1 MDRAGDRRGAASGL
15 RAAPAGRRGDP
26 RDADRYARDDD
37 DGARSRESASESDG
51 ASEDSEEGSVSPEDA
66 ELLAKLEAETA
77 ADRDADAEAMAAFAK
92 MERARR
98 RTPLHALHRFFAAP
112 ARALEEVYAN
122 PNSLMT
128 FGRNSDLRRACDSL
142 RNNPHFEMFIFVCVL
157 VNGVLIALTKPEAQL
172 DAGANSILP
181 KATSVALQATFV
193 VIFTLEALVKIVAMG
208 FLIGEDCY
216 LRHYWNML
224 DFIVVVAGLIDL
236 ISSSAGAALSP
247 LRLIRTLQP
256 LRALNKFRSGRLV
269 LETLGASLPLLMDVV
284 LFMLWFVVAMT
295 VMGVMFFG
303 GTMSFRAF
311 YPRSES
317 ESVFVNDVVLN
328 EGGYGR
334 TEREFDLARAGYFPK
349 ACAYLRQAWFANGT
363 DGLERPGGA
372 ESDVIAGYT
381 VPGDSEL
388 CAWDDADRVSYSNV
402 NVSATVDPFSS
413 GFTQIGLCC
422 DSDLAPFDDYVR
434 FDNFAQGVF
443 VVLQMMTVDGWNEVT
458 WPMCD
463 ANGFAKPFVFAAVV
477 VVIGGFVIIQLFTSV
492 ICATLGDVNQDD
504 DRVVAETND
513 VDALAAATIGLSTDA
528 VTNSETAA
536 AMSKMDAEYRENEL
550 ATAFRHLVQHPYF
563 ENFIMACIALNSLMM
578 ITSHYDPAKWY
589 LDVTKHAE
597 TAFTIIFIVE
607 FSLKHLGLGVGGY
620 WSDSWNKLDGFIVLS
635 SIVELIMIEASASGS
650 GVNLSFLRV
659 FRIFRIVRTFRVL
672 RENKEF
678 VRILESA
685 INGVQAMWVFL
696 VVWALLLII
705 FAILGVQLFGGQ
717 GDLDDE
723 RLGFKDVGAA
733 LLTLFVVSTGE
744 NTFEVAYATIV
755 ATDEWSGLYMIA
767 WLVISTAVLSLI
779 LGILIDSITAEGDE
793 EQAALLEAEAE
804 TMDHGAEKKRRGFA
818 ESIDERYAFDEDDDD
833 AFDDDVGK
841 ERAKTST
848 TTKGKKA
855 RVLVDPVAE
864 KARKD
869 AEKALATK
877 LERKRLSHSRAD
889 VAVVRRWLV
898 SIGETSH
905 TRESLAAERALTPG
919 QRLAARKRM
928 DAFDARSRRRVGGAV
943 TGIGS
948 VRKLNART
956 MDELDEDANLNLARD
971 HSNSDE
977 KKLAAMK
984 RELSDRLERR
994 RRERSD
1000 RETVMEESDVSTDAI
1015 TWARVRPPRWKRDE
1029 LDIVYEDE
1037 DGQPKSEVRLR
1048 REEEEFHREQKTNR
1062 ANLRVI
1068 LSVLN
1073 VPNPNDAFSGGD
1085 DDEARFA
1092 ALASSPR
1099 GGLVSEA
1106 SRKAF
1111 SLKHETESE
1120 RGWGGGFGFLGLE
1133 GGSARLLALRIA
1145 THPFFELF
1153 ILLSIGVSSGLLAA
1167 ETHTFPKSGTSAATA
1182 FIAMDITFT
1191 ALFAGEMVLKMYAFQ
1206 VYQNRAAY
1214 LRSSFNILDVVVVA
1228 ASLLTLAFGSV
1239 GALRSLRLLRVLR
1252 PLRSVHKLPSLKLV
1266 INAVIASVPAISHVC
1281 LLGLGLGTVL
1291 SIMGMELFQGKMW
1304 YCSSVPSYDAYV
1316 EAYAATNNSVA
1327 LETAAVSG
1335 ALGGGL
1341 DRAACAAAGGTWRN
1355 NKFNF
1360 DNFAEAMVSVF
1371 VISTGDNWQDI
1382 MYVAMDSVGDGE
1394 APSRDHSGWAAA
1406 YFVLVVL
1413 VAMLFWANLFVSAL
1427 VDNFNRMAA
1436 NGGPALVSDEQ
1447 RRWQQAMQLATISH
1461 LERWRLA
1468 PPKSAS
1474 KVRRTIHHYC
1484 KQPAFDN
1491 VVTSVIF
1498 LNLLA
1503 MVAYRHDATSAEMT
1517 AQEVFDY
1524 FFTFFYILEAALLVA
1539 AMGWKMYWSNFMYR
1553 VDFIVALVGF
1563 VDFAVPALRE
1573 AGFGDAFR
1581 VARFLRLVKL
1591 IKISRGLRTLSLTF
1605 IQSLPAVVN
1614 ISVLSALVIF
1624 IYACL
1629 GVSLYGDDQGPF
1641 GALRSNLALSE
1652 YGNFTDFPRAFVV
1665 LFVSYTGNWMSY
1677 FSDMFRDQ
1685 RCDSLVLPSSA
1696 TDDVTG
1702 LSTLSCSRD
1711 VGSIFYAFSFVVI
1724 AIFLLANLFVAV
1736 ILEQFS
1742 ACADKEGVF
1751 GGSGIVDLVITTV
1764 QLRKIAKLI
1773 KGRVVR
1779 HRHATDG
1786 GHAYTSVASI
1796 GSPELKRIR
1805 QRSLAGTGF
1814 SSDES
1819 PSKGGGEA
1827 KEVSEMR
1834 RTLKSPLAFGS
1845 PVAAQTASPSITA
1858 EAIKTAIAEAANAAN
1873 ANRRAGAGPTAP
1885 LDAAAEAVMALVSG
1899 GTPTSAAGGAPR
1911 SAPRS
1916 VLGASRFGA
1925 SSRSPASFVATPA
1938 ADGYGSDGSDAG
1950 RSTYSA
1956 APSQRGDGDSDEDEE
1971 SGGDAARAGYRV
1983 RRRERRGAS
1992 YVRDDDIDLDDVL

>member
-1 MDRAGDRRGAASGL
+1 MDRAGDRRGTASGL
-15 RAAPAGRRGDP
+15 RPAPPGI
-26 RDADRYARDDD
+26 DADRYARDDD
-37 DGARSRESASESDG
+37 ARSRESASASDG
-51 ASEDSEEGSVSPEDA
+51 ASEASEEGSVSPEDA
-66 ELLAKLEAETA
+66 ELLAKLEAEAA
-77 ADRDADAEAMAAFAK
+77 ADKDADKEALAAFEK
-92 MERARR
+92 IERARR
-98 RTPLHALHRFFAAP
+98 RTPLYALHYVFAAP
-112 ARALEEVYAN
+112 ARALEEVYAS
-122 PNSLMT
+122 PDSLMT
-128 FGRNSDLRRACDSL
+128 FSRTSELRRMCDHL
-142 RNNPHFEMFIFVCVL
+142 RNNPNFEMFIFICVL
-157 VNGVLIALTKPEAQL
+157 VNGVLIALTKPEAQM
-172 DAGANSILP
+172 DAGASAIVP
-181 KATSVALQATFV
+181 TATSAALQATFV
-193 VIFTLEALVKIVAMG
+193 VIFALEAAVKIIAMG
-208 FLIGEDCY
+208 FLIGPDVY

-224 DFIVVVAGLIDL
+224 DFVVVVAGVIDL

-303 GTMSFRAF
+303 GTMTDRVFS
-311 YPRSES
+311 PRGAAEAAL
-317 ESVFVNDVVLN
+317 VDDVVFQ
-328 EGGYGR
+328 EGGASR
-334 TEREFDLARAGYFPK
+334 TEAEFDLARAGYFPR
-349 ACAYLRQAWFANGT
+349 ACDVLREGWMSNGT
-363 DGLERPGGA
+363 DGAARAVA
-372 ESDVIAGYT
+372 ESSARVAGVT
-381 VPGDSEL
+381 VPGDEDV
-388 CAWDDADRVSYSNV
+388 CRWDERDRVV
-402 NVSATVDPFSS
+402 RAAVTNVSATTDPFFVGYTRS
-413 GFTQIGLCC
+413 FLCC
-422 DSDLAPFDDYVR
+422 DSHLAPFDDYVR
-434 FDNFAQGVF
+434 FDTFAQGVF

-463 ANGFAKPFVFAAVV
+463 ANGFAKPFVFASVV

-504 DRVVAETND
+504 DRVAAETND
-513 VDALAAATIGLSTDA
+513 VDAIAAAAVVARRDA

-550 ATAFRHLVQHPYF
+550 AVAFSALVRHAYF

-578 ITSHYDPAKWY
+578 ITSHYDPAEWY
-589 LDVTKHAE
+589 LDATRHAE
-597 TAFTIIFIVE
+597 SAFTIVFIVE
-607 FSLKHLGLGVGGY
+607 FSLKHLALGFGGY
-620 WSDSWNKLDGFIVLS
+620 WGDSWNRLDGFIVVS
-635 SIVELIMIEASASGS
+635 SIVELIMIEASQSGS

-723 RLGFKDVGAA
+723 RLGFKDVGSA

-793 EQAALLEAEAE
+793 AQGALEEAEAE
-804 TMDHGAEKKRRGFA
+804 AKRRDARGSRGDFF
-818 ESIDERYAFDEDDDD
+818 SDD
-833 AFDDDVGK
+833 AYDDFDRRDGQKNDGVD
-841 ERAKTST
+841 S
-848 TTKGKKA
+848 KKA
-855 RVLVDPVAE
+855 ITSSRKTVDPVAE

-869 AEKALATK
+869 AEKATATK
-877 LERKRLSHSRAD
+877 AERRKRSRSRAD

-898 SIGETSH
+898 SIGENAH

-919 QRLAARKRM
+919 EKLAARKRM
-928 DAFDARSRRRVGGAV
+928 DAFDARSRRHGAA

-948 VRKLNART
+948 VRELNART
-956 MDELDEDANLNLARD
+956 MDELEEEARARGDEDAR
-971 HSNSDE
+971 
-977 KKLAAMK
+977 KLAAMK
-984 RELSDRLERR
+984 RELAERLERR
-994 RRERSD
+994 RRERSH
-1000 RETVMEESDVSTDAI
+1000 REAVLDASEVSTDAV
-1015 TWARVRPPRWKRDE
+1015 TWARVRPPRWRRDE

-1037 DGQPKSEVRLR
+1037 DGQPKSELRLI
-1048 REEEEFHREQKTNR
+1048 REEEEFQREQRTHR
-1062 ANLRVI
+1062 ANLSVI
-1068 LSVLN
+1068 LGVLCI
-1073 VPNPNDAFSGGD
+1073 PNPNDAFSGGAD
-1085 DDEARFA
+1085 DAKTFA
-1092 ALASSPR
+1092 ALAASPR
-1099 GGLVSEA
+1099 GGLASEA
-1106 SRKAF
+1106 SRKAL
-1111 SLKHETESE
+1111 SVKHETDGA
-1120 RGWGGGFGFLGLE
+1120 RGWGGGVGFLGLE
-1133 GGSARLLALRIA
+1133 GGSGRLLALRVA
-1145 THPFFELF
+1145 THPLFELF

-1167 ETHTFPKSGTSAATA
+1167 ETHTFPRSGSQADVA
-1182 FIAMDITFT
+1182 FKIVDVLFT
-1191 ALFAGEMVLKMYAFQ
+1191 VLFAGEMLLKMYAFQ
-1206 VYQNRAAY
+1206 VYKNPASY
-1214 LRSSFNILDVVVVA
+1214 LRSSFNVLDVVVVA
-1228 ASLLTLAFGSV
+1228 ASLLTLAFESV
-1239 GALRSLRLLRVLR
+1239 GALRSLRLLRALR

-1281 LLGLGLGTVL
+1281 VLGLGLGTVL

-1304 YCSSVPSYDAYV
+1304 FCAEVPSLEAYV
-1316 EAYAATNNSVA
+1316 SAATD
-1327 LETAAVSG
+1327 AAVAPDALAGASG
-1335 ALGGGL
+1335 AAGGGL
-1341 DRAACAAAGGTWRN
+1341 DRAACVAAGGTWRN

-1382 MYVAMDSVGDGE
+1382 MYVAMDSVGDGR
-1394 APSRDHSGWAAA
+1394 APSRDHSSWAAA

-1436 NGGPALVSDEQ
+1436 NGGPTLVSDEQ

-1468 PPKSAS
+1468 PPKNAS
-1474 KVRRTIHHYC
+1474 KIRRTIHHYC
-1484 KQPAFDN
+1484 KQPAFDTA
-1491 VVTSVIF
+1491 VTSVIF

-1503 MVAYRHDATSAEMT
+1503 MVAYRHDASSAEMT

-1524 FFTFFYILEAALLVA
+1524 FFTFFYVLEACLLVA

-1553 VDFIVALVGF
+1553 VDFVVALVGF
-1563 VDFAVPALRE
+1563 LDFAIPSLRE

-1605 IQSLPAVVN
+1605 VQSLPAVVN

-1629 GVSLYGDDQGPF
+1629 GVSLYGDHAGPF
-1641 GALRSNLALSE
+1641 GPEFGNLALSE
-1652 YGNFTDFPRAFVV
+1652 YGNFADFPRAFVV

-1685 RCDSLVLPSSA
+1685 RCDALVAPASGIDAATGESS
-1696 TDDVTG
+1696 
-1702 LSTLSCSRD
+1702 LSCERD
-1711 VGSIFYAFSFVVI
+1711 VGAIFYAFSFVVI

-1786 GHAYTSVASI
+1786 GHAYTSIANM
-1796 GSPELKRIR
+1796 GSPELARIKS
-1805 QRSLAGTGF
+1805 RSFRGTGF
-1814 SSDES
+1814 GDES
-1819 PSKGGGEA
+1819 SRESVRDGNAGEDRFGGVNGKNSA
-1827 KEVSEMR
+1827 PVGVKTNVK
-1834 RTLKSPLAFGS
+1834 TPTGALAFGS
-1845 PVAAQTASPSITA
+1845 PGARGSASTPVTA

-1873 ANRRAGAGPTAP
+1873 ANKRAGVGPTAP
-1885 LDAAAEAVMALVSG
+1885 LDAAAEAVMALVE
-1899 GTPTSAAGGAPR
+1899 A
-1911 SAPRS
+1911 SAPDANALP
-1916 VLGASRFGA
+1916 VGNALGASRFGA
-1925 SSRSPASFVATPA
+1925 RGAPTSAPLSSFVSRSA

-1950 RSTYSA
+1950 RSTASA
-1956 APSQRGDGDSDEDEE
+1956 APSRRGDGDSEEED
-1971 SGGDAARAGYRV
+1971 SGENEARAGPAYRV
-1983 RRRERRGAS
+1983 RRRGRRAASS
-1992 YVRDDDIDLDDVL
+1992 YVPDDDIDLDDVL

>member
-1 MDRAGDRRGAASGL
+1 MDRAGDRRGTASGL
-15 RAAPAGRRGDP
+15 RPAPPGRRGDP

-37 DGARSRESASESDG
+37 ARSRESAFESDG
-51 ASEDSEEGSVSPEDA
+51 ASEASEEGSVSPEDA
-66 ELLAKLEAETA
+66 ELLAKLEAEAA
-77 ADRDADAEAMAAFAK
+77 ADKDADAEALAAFEK
-92 MERARR
+92 MDRARR
-98 RTPLHALHRFFAAP
+98 RTPLGALYRVFAAP
-112 ARALEEVYAN
+112 ARAFEEVYAS
-122 PNSLMT
+122 PDSLMT
-128 FGRNSDLRRACDSL
+128 FSRTSELRRACDHL
-142 RNNPHFEMFIFVCVL
+142 RNNPNFEMFIFVCVL
-157 VNGVLIALTKPEAQL
+157 VNGVLIALTKPEAQM
-172 DAGANSILP
+172 DAGASAIVP
-181 KATSVALQATFV
+181 TATSTALQATFV
-193 VIFTLEALVKIVAMG
+193 VIFTLEAAVKIIAMG
-208 FLIGEDCY
+208 FLIGPDVY

-224 DFIVVVAGLIDL
+224 DFVVVVAGVIDL

-303 GTMSFRAF
+303 GTMTDRVFS
-311 YPRSES
+311 PRGAAEAAL
-317 ESVFVNDVVLN
+317 VDDVVFQ
-328 EGGYGR
+328 EGGASR
-334 TEREFDLARAGYFPK
+334 TEAEFDLARAGYFPR
-349 ACAYLRQAWFANGT
+349 ACDVLREGWMANGT
-363 DGLERPGGA
+363 DGAARAVA
-372 ESDVIAGYT
+372 ESSARVAGVT
-381 VPGDSEL
+381 VPGDEDV
-388 CAWDDADRVSYSNV
+388 CRWDDRDRVV
-402 NVSATVDPFSS
+402 RAAVTNVSATTDPSYA
-413 GFTQIGLCC
+413 GFTRSFLCC
-422 DSDLAPFDDYVR
+422 DSHLAPFDDYVR
-434 FDNFAQGVF
+434 FDTFAQGVF

-463 ANGFAKPFVFAAVV
+463 ANGFAKPFVFASVV

-504 DRVVAETND
+504 DRVAAETND
-513 VDALAAATIGLSTDA
+513 VDAIAAAAVVAQRDA

-536 AMSKMDAEYRENEL
+536 AMSKLDAEYRENEL
-550 ATAFRHLVQHPYF
+550 AVAFRALVRHPYF

-578 ITSHYDPAKWY
+578 ISSHYDPAEWY
-589 LDVTKHAE
+589 LDATRHAE
-597 TAFTIIFIVE
+597 SAFTIVFIVE
-607 FSLKHLGLGVGGY
+607 FSLKHLALGFGGY
-620 WSDSWNKLDGFIVLS
+620 WGDSWNKLDGFIVVS
-635 SIVELIMIEASASGS
+635 SIVELIMIEASQSGS

-723 RLGFKDVGAA
+723 RLGFKDVGSA

-744 NTFEVAYATIV
+744 NTFEVAYATVV

-793 EQAALLEAEAE
+793 AQGALEEAEAE
-804 TMDHGAEKKRRGFA
+804 AKRRDAYGSRGDF
-818 ESIDERYAFDEDDDD
+818 DD
-833 AFDDDVGK
+833 AFDDFDN
-841 ERAKTST
+841 RANDGVDT
-848 TTKGKKA
+848 KKA
-855 RVLVDPVAE
+855 VSRKTVDPVAE

-869 AEKALATK
+869 AEKATASK
-877 LERKRLSHSRAD
+877 AERRKQSRSRAD

-898 SIGETSH
+898 SIGETAH
-905 TRESLAAERALTPG
+905 TRESLATERALTPG
-919 QRLAARKRM
+919 EKLAARKRM
-928 DAFDARSRRRVGGAV
+928 DAFDARSRRRGAV

-956 MDELDEDANLNLARD
+956 MDELEEEARARGDEDER
-971 HSNSDE
+971 
-977 KKLAAMK
+977 KLAAMK
-984 RELSDRLERR
+984 RELAERLERR
-994 RRERSD
+994 RRERSN
-1000 RETVMEESDVSTDAI
+1000 REAVLDASEVSTDAV
-1015 TWARVRPPRWKRDE
+1015 TWARVRPPRWRRDE

-1037 DGQPKSEVRLR
+1037 DGQPKSEVRLQ
-1048 REEEEFHREQKTNR
+1048 REEEEFQSEQRTHR

-1068 LSVLN
+1068 LGVLRI
-1073 VPNPNDAFSGGD
+1073 PNPNDAFSGGAD
-1085 DDEARFA
+1085 DAKTFA
-1092 ALASSPR
+1092 ALAASPG
-1099 GGLVSEA
+1099 GGLNSEA
-1106 SRKAF
+1106 SRKA
-1111 SLKHETESE
+1111 LAVKHETDGA
-1120 RGWGGGFGFLGLE
+1120 RGWGGGVGFLGLE
-1133 GGSARLLALRIA
+1133 GGSGRLLALRVA
-1145 THPFFELF
+1145 THPLFELF

-1167 ETHTFPKSGTSAATA
+1167 ETHTFPRGGSQAYVA
-1182 FIAMDITFT
+1182 FKIVDVLFT
-1191 ALFAGEMVLKMYAFQ
+1191 VLFAGEMLLKMYAFQ
-1206 VYQNRAAY
+1206 VYKNPASY
-1214 LRSSFNILDVVVVA
+1214 LRSSFNVLDVVVVA
-1228 ASLLTLAFGSV
+1228 ASLITLAFEKV
-1239 GALRSLRLLRVLR
+1239 GALRSLRLLRALR

-1281 LLGLGLGTVL
+1281 VLGLGLGTVL

-1304 YCSSVPSYDAYV
+1304 FCAEVPSLEAYV
-1316 EAYAATNNSVA
+1316 SAATD
-1327 LETAAVSG
+1327 AAVAPDALAGASG
-1335 ALGGGL
+1335 AAGGGL

-1382 MYVAMDSVGDGE
+1382 MYVAMDSVGDGL
-1394 APSRDHSGWAAA
+1394 APSRDHSSWAAA

-1436 NGGPALVSDEQ
+1436 NGGPTLVSDEQ

-1468 PPKSAS
+1468 PPKNAS
-1474 KVRRTIHHYC
+1474 KIRRTIHHYC
-1484 KQPAFDN
+1484 KQPAFDTA
-1491 VVTSVIF
+1491 VTSVIF

-1503 MVAYRHDATSAEMT
+1503 MVAYRHDASSAEMT

-1524 FFTFFYILEAALLVA
+1524 FFTFFYVLEACLLVA

-1553 VDFIVALVGF
+1553 VDFVVALVGF
-1563 VDFAVPALRE
+1563 LDFAIPSLRE

-1605 IQSLPAVVN
+1605 VQSLPAVVN

-1629 GVSLYGDDQGPF
+1629 GVSLYGDSAGPF
-1641 GALRSNLALSE
+1641 GSEFGNLALSE
-1652 YGNFTDFPRAFVV
+1652 YGNFADFPRAFVV

-1685 RCDSLVLPSSA
+1685 RCDALVAPASGIDAATGESS
-1696 TDDVTG
+1696 
-1702 LSTLSCSRD
+1702 LSCERD
-1711 VGSIFYAFSFVVI
+1711 VGAIFYAFSFVVI

-1779 HRHATDG
+1779 HRHATDK
-1786 GHAYTSVASI
+1786 GHAYTSVANM
-1796 GSPELKRIR
+1796 GSPELERIKS
-1805 QRSLAGTGF
+1805 RSFRGTGF
-1814 SSDES
+1814 GDES
-1819 PSKGGGEA
+1819 SRESVRDGDTGEDRFGGVNGKNSRA
-1827 KEVSEMR
+1827 GVK
-1834 RTLKSPLAFGS
+1834 TPTGALAFGS
-1845 PVAAQTASPSITA
+1845 PGARGSASTPVTT

-1873 ANRRAGAGPTAP
+1873 ANKRAGVGPTAP
-1885 LDAAAEAVMALVSG
+1885 LDAAAEAVMALVEAR
-1899 GTPTSAAGGAPR
+1899 TPDANSHSLRVGSA
-1911 SAPRS
+1911 
-1916 VLGASRFGA
+1916 LGASRFGA
-1925 SSRSPASFVATPA
+1925 RGAPSSDAPRAPLSSFVSRSA
-1938 ADGYGSDGSDAG
+1938 ADGYGSDGPDAG
-1950 RSTYSA
+1950 RSPASA
-1956 APSQRGDGDSDEDEE
+1956 APSRRGDGDSEEED
-1971 SGGDAARAGYRV
+1971 SGGDEARAGRAFRV
-1983 RRRERRGAS
+1983 RRRGRRAASS
-1992 YVRDDDIDLDDVL
+1992 YVPDDDIDLDDVL

>member
-1 MDRAGDRRGAASGL
+1 MDRAGDGLGTASGL
-15 RAAPAGRRGDP
+15 RSAPKGGRGY
-26 RDADRYARDDD
+26 RDADRHARDDD
-37 DGARSRESASESDG
+37 ARAHESASESDG
-51 ASEDSEEGSVSPEDA
+51 VPEDSEDGTVSPEDA
-66 ELLAKLEAETA
+66 ELLAKLEAEAA
-77 ADRDADAEAMAAFAK
+77 ADRDADKEALAAFAK

-98 RTPLHALHRFFAAP
+98 RTPLDAAHRLFAAP
-112 ARALEEVYAN
+112 ARAFAEVYAS
-122 PNSLMT
+122 PDSLMT
-128 FGRNSDLRRACDSL
+128 FSRTSELRRACESL
-142 RNNPHFEMFIFVCVL
+142 RNNPNFEMFIFVCVL
-157 VNGVLIALTKPEAQL
+157 VNGVLIALTKPEAQM
-172 DAGANSILP
+172 DAGARAIVP
-181 KATSVALQATFV
+181 PATGTALQATFV
-193 VIFTLEALVKIVAMG
+193 VIFALEAAVKIVAMG
-208 FLIGEDCY
+208 FLIGPECY

-224 DFIVVVAGLIDL
+224 DFVVVVAGLVDL

-303 GTMSFRAF
+303 GTMTDRVFF
-311 YPRSES
+311 PRSAPEAAL
-317 ESVFVNDVVLN
+317 VNDVVFA
-328 EGGYGR
+328 EGGASR
-334 TEREFDLARAGYFPK
+334 TEAEFDLARAGYFPR
-349 ACAYLRQAWFANGT
+349 ACGLLREAWLANGT
-363 DGLERPGGA
+363 DGAARAAA
-372 ESDVIAGYT
+372 ETEAIAGYT
-381 VPGDSEL
+381 VPGDEDL
-388 CAWDDADRVSYSNV
+388 CAWDERDRLVSSTA
-402 NVSATVDPFSS
+402 NVSSTASPFYA
-413 GFTQIGLCC
+413 GFDQPRLCC
-422 DSDLAPFDDYVR
+422 DSDLAPFNDYVR

-443 VVLQMMTVDGWNEVT
+443 VVLQIMTIDGWNEVT

-504 DRVVAETND
+504 DRVVVETND
-513 VDALAAATIGLSTDA
+513 VDALAAATIGARRDA
-528 VTNSETAA
+528 VTNSEAAA
-536 AMSKMDAEYRENEL
+536 AMSKMDAEYRDNEL
-550 ATAFRHLVQHPYF
+550 ATAFRALVHHAYF

-578 ITSHYDPAKWY
+578 ISSHYDPAKWY
-589 LDVTKHAE
+589 VDATGHAE
-597 TAFTIIFIVE
+597 SAFTIIFMVE
-607 FSLKHLGLGVGGY
+607 FSMKHLALGFGGY
-620 WSDSWNKLDGFIVLS
+620 WGDSWNRLDGFIVVS
-635 SIVELIMIEASASGS
+635 SVVELIMIEASEGGS

-723 RLGFKDVGAA
+723 RLGFKDVGSA

-793 EQAALLEAEAE
+793 QQAALEEAEARNE
-804 TMDHGAEKKRRGFA
+804 RGSAFA
-818 ESIDERYAFDEDDDD
+818 SVDERFDSGFSDEDDAFGGD
-833 AFDDDVGK
+833 ARGGEEKISAK
-841 ERAKTST
+841 E
-848 TTKGKKA
+848 KKA
-855 RVLVDPVAE
+855 RRVVDPVAE

-869 AEKALATK
+869 AEKAVAQK
-877 LERKRLSHSRAD
+877 RERKKQSHARAD

-898 SIGETSH
+898 SIGEAAQ

-919 QRLAARKRM
+919 QKLAARKRM
-928 DAFDARSRRRVGGAV
+928 DAYDARSRRRVGAAA

-956 MDELDEDANLNLARD
+956 LDELDEDAKGTRGD
-971 HSNSDE
+971 EDE

-984 RELSDRLERR
+984 RELAERLERR
-994 RRERSD
+994 RRERFEFEKVLD
-1000 RETVMEESDVSTDAI
+1000 AAEVSTDAV
-1015 TWARVRPPRWKRDE
+1015 TWARVRPPRWQRDE

-1037 DGQPKSEVRLR
+1037 DGQPKSEVRLW
-1048 REEEEFHREQKTNR
+1048 REEEEFHREQRTHR

-1068 LSVLN
+1068 LGVLGI
-1073 VPNPNDAFSGGD
+1073 PNPNDAFSGGD
-1085 DDEARFA
+1085 DDAKTFA
-1092 ALASSPR
+1092 ALASSPQ
-1099 GGLVSEA
+1099 GGLHSEA
-1106 SRKAF
+1106 SRKVLAV
-1111 SLKHETESE
+1111 KHETDGA

-1133 GGSARLLALRIA
+1133 GGSGRLLALRVV

-1153 ILLSIGVSSGLLAA
+1153 ILISIGVSSGLLAA
-1167 ETHTFPKSGTSAATA
+1167 ETHTFPRSGTRTSDA
-1182 FIAMDITFT
+1182 FTIVDVLFT
-1191 ALFAGEMVLKMYAFQ
+1191 VLFALEMLAKMYALQ
-1206 VYQNRAAY
+1206 VYKNPASY
-1214 LRSSFNILDVVVVA
+1214 LRSSFNVLDVVVVA
-1228 ASLLTLAFGSV
+1228 ASLITLAFESV
-1239 GALRSLRLLRVLR
+1239 GALRSLRLLRALR

-1266 INAVIASVPAISHVC
+1266 INAVLASVPAISHVC
-1281 LLGLGLGTVL
+1281 VLGLGLGTVL

-1304 YCSSVPSYDAYV
+1304 YCAEVPSYDAYV
-1316 EAYAATNNSVA
+1316 AAATDAAVA
-1327 LETAAVSG
+1327 LDASASAA
-1335 ALGGGL
+1335 AGGGL
-1341 DRAACAAAGGTWRN
+1341 DRAACLAAGGTWRN

-1468 PPKSAS
+1468 PPKNAS
-1474 KVRRTIHHYC
+1474 KIRRTIHHYC
-1484 KQPAFDN
+1484 KQPAFDT

-1503 MVAYRHDATSAEMT
+1503 MVAYRHDASRAEMT

-1524 FFTFFYILEAALLVA
+1524 FFTFFYIAEAGLLVA
-1539 AMGWKMYWSNFMYR
+1539 AMGWKMYWSNFMYK
-1553 VDFIVALVGF
+1553 VDFVVALVGF
-1563 VDFAVPALRE
+1563 IDFAVPSLRE

-1605 IQSLPAVVN
+1605 VQSLPAVVN

-1629 GVSLYGDDQGPF
+1629 GVSLYGDDAGPF
-1641 GALRSNLALSE
+1641 GAARSDLALSE
-1652 YGNFTDFPRAFVV
+1652 YGNFLDFPRAFVV

-1685 RCDSLVLPSSA
+1685 RCDALVTPASA
-1696 TDDVTG
+1696 LDPNTG
-1702 LSTLSCSRD
+1702 LSTLACSRD

-1779 HRHATDG
+1779 HRHATDA
-1786 GHAYTSVASI
+1786 GHAYTSVSSL
-1796 GSPELKRIR
+1796 GSPELRRIKA
-1805 QRSLAGTGF
+1805 RSMRGTGF
-1814 SSDES
+1814 GDEPGRGRS
-1819 PSKGGGEA
+1819 GEDRSA
-1827 KEVSEMR
+1827 PFSADVSE
-1834 RTLKSPLAFGS
+1834 TTPTGALAFGS
-1845 PVAAQTASPSITA
+1845 PVAPSLPITA

-1873 ANRRAGAGPTAP
+1873 ANARSGVGPSAP
-1885 LDAAAEAVMALVSG
+1885 LDAAAEAVMALVEASAPARG
-1899 GTPTSAAGGAPR
+1899 GGPEAAGGAT
-1911 SAPRS
+1911 SATTRAKKMS
-1916 VLGASRFGA
+1916 ALGASRFG
-1925 SSRSPASFVATPA
+1925 SRGATATPA
-1938 ADGYGSDGSDAG
+1938 TPATPATLPVADGYGSDGSDAG

-1956 APSQRGDGDSDEDEE
+1956 APSRRGDGDSDEEE
-1971 SGGDAARAGYRV
+1971 ERDARDSKNAARA
-1983 RRRERRGAS
+1983 RRRGNRGANASS
-1992 YVRDDDIDLDDVL
+1992 YVRDADIDLDDVL

>member
-112 ARALEEVYAN
+112 ARVLEEVYAN

-128 FGRNSDLRRACDSL
+128 FSRNSELRRACDAL
-142 RNNPHFEMFIFVCVL
+142 RNNPRFEMFIFVCVL
-157 VNGVLIALTKPEAQL
+157 VNGVLIALKKPEAQL
-172 DAGANSILP
+172 DAGASAILP

-208 FLIGEDCY
+208 FLIGPDCY

-303 GTMSFRAF
+303 GTMTGRAF
-311 YPRSES
+311 YPRSAAES
-317 ESVFVNDVVLN
+317 AAVNDVVFS
-328 EGGYGR
+328 EGGAGR
-334 TEREFDLARAGYFPK
+334 TELEFDLARAGYFPK
-349 ACAYLRQAWFANGT
+349 ACALLREAWMANGT
-363 DGLERPGGA
+363 DGLVRPGGA
-372 ESDVIAGYT
+372 ETDLVAGYT
-381 VPGDSEL
+381 VPGDDEL
-388 CAWDDADRVSYSNV
+388 CAWDEADRVSYASS
-402 NVSATVDPFSS
+402 NVSATSSPFYA
-413 GFTQIGLCC
+413 GFTRVGLCC

-463 ANGFAKPFVFAAVV
+463 ANGFAKPFVFAAAV

-504 DRVVAETND
+504 DRVAAESND
-513 VDALAAATIGLSTDA
+513 VDALAAAMVDHHRDA
-528 VTNSETAA
+528 VTNSETAV

-550 ATAFRHLVQHPYF
+550 ATAFRALVHHPYF

-589 LDVTKHAE
+589 LDATGHAE
-597 TAFTIIFIVE
+597 SAFTIVFIVE
-607 FSLKHLGLGVGGY
+607 FSLKHLGLGFGGY
-620 WSDSWNKLDGFIVLS
+620 WGDSWNRLDGFIVVS

-744 NTFEVAYATIV
+744 NTFEVAHATIV

-793 EQAALLEAEAE
+793 EQAALEEAE
-804 TMDHGAEKKRRGFA
+804 EKKRSAFA
-818 ESIDERYAFDEDDDD
+818 GIDERYEFDEEDDD
-833 AFDDDVGK
+833 AFDDDGS
-841 ERAKTST
+841 KTSKTSEKT
-848 TTKGKKA
+848 TTRGKKA
-855 RVLVDPVAE
+855 RPSVDPVAE

-869 AEKALATK
+869 AEKAIETK
-877 LERKRLSHSRAD
+877 LERKRRSRSRAD

-928 DAFDARSRRRVGGAV
+928 DAFDARSRRRVGGSV

-956 MDELDEDANLNLARD
+956 MDELDEDVLRLARD
-971 HSNSDE
+971 ENSDE

-984 RELSDRLERR
+984 RELADRLERR

-1000 RETVMEESDVSTDAI
+1000 RETVMDASDVSTDAI

-1048 REEEEFHREQKTNR
+1048 REEEEFHREQKTHR

-1068 LSVLN
+1068 LSVLR

-1111 SLKHETESE
+1111 SLKHESEKE

-1133 GGSARLLALRIA
+1133 GGSGRLLALRIA

-1167 ETHTFPKSGTSAATA
+1167 ETHTFPKSGTDTA
-1182 FIAMDITFT
+1182 IAFVAMDVLFT
-1191 ALFAGEMVLKMYAFQ
+1191 VLFAGEMALKMYAFQ
-1206 VYQNRAAY
+1206 VYQNPASY

-1228 ASLLTLAFGSV
+1228 ASFLTLAFGSV

-1266 INAVIASVPAISHVC
+1266 INAVIASIPAISHVC

-1304 YCSSVPSYDAYV
+1304 YCAEVPSYDAYV
-1316 EAYAATNNSVA
+1316 SAATNASVA
-1327 LETAAVSG
+1327 LDTAAVSG

-1468 PPKSAS
+1468 PPKNAS

-1484 KQPAFDN
+1484 KQPTFDN

-1563 VDFAVPALRE
+1563 VDFAVPSLRD

-1629 GVSLYGDDQGPF
+1629 GVSLYGDDSGPF
-1641 GALRSNLALSE
+1641 GASVSNLALSE

-1685 RCDSLVLPSSA
+1685 RCDALVLPASA
-1696 TDDVTG
+1696 TDTDTG

-1711 VGSIFYAFSFVVI
+1711 VGAIFYAFSFVVI

-1751 GGSGIVDLVITTV
+1751 GGSGIVDLVVTTV

-1786 GHAYTSVASI
+1786 GHAYTSVASL
-1796 GSPELKRIR
+1796 GSPELRRIR
-1805 QRSLAGTGF
+1805 ARSLAGTGF

-1819 PSKGGGEA
+1819 PTRDGREEKEDADGEGG
-1827 KEVSEMR
+1827 SR
-1834 RTLKSPLAFGS
+1834 RSSTRTSKSPLAFGS
-1845 PVAAQTASPSITA
+1845 PVAFSASPSITT

-1873 ANRRAGAGPTAP
+1873 ANRRAGVGPTAP
-1885 LDAAAEAVMALVSG
+1885 LDAAAEAVMALVEAS
-1899 GTPTSAAGGAPR
+1899 TPTSAAGGAPR
-1911 SAPRS
+1911 SGAS
-1916 VLGASRFGA
+1916 ILGASRFGVA
-1925 SSRSPASFVATPA
+1925 SRSPASVATPA

-1956 APSQRGDGDSDEDEE
+1956 APSQRGDGDSDEDE
-1971 SGGDAARAGYRV
+1971 SGGDAARAGYRA